1 MDAPILVNVA
11 KSLKVPMEA
20 IKNFNDE
27 ATFNNVANSFQDNSY
42 LINYQFNP
50 IEKIIELY
58 DVLLKSEKEKIALLE
73 KLLGRK

>member
-1 MDAPILVNVA
+1 
-11 KSLKVPMEA
+11 MEA